1 MKMPTVLRICTI
13 LCAVFILNSCQK
25 EISTTKE
32 QLEEN
37 GASRTSGVIDD
48 DPGKV
53 AKVPTIMS
61 SAFYSLGIPARGPR
75 PTSSK
80 KDTDGD
86 GIADATDICPKEKET
101 MNGYQDTDGCP
112 DIAPPSTNYDT
123 VGDGKADSIDACPA
137 QAETFNGYL
146 DNDGCPDVLP
156 DTDGDGIPDGT
167 DSCPA
172 EAEIVNGYM
181 DEDGCPDTPP
191 IVLPPATVPASF
203 QLATPAPGNQGNEG
217 SCVAF
222 AIAYAARSIEQYYT
236 TNANSYSSDV
246 NVFSP
251 EYVYNQTKFGEC
263 GSGTAI
269 TVVLDLIQ
277 NQGVSVWQLMPYSDV
292 NGCSLM
298 PNTNQT
304 TNASGYKISSYA
316 KIANTDA
323 AAIKAMI
330 AAKHPVIVT
339 IIADDSFVNAKA
351 GFIWKTYSGSG
362 ALPHTLTICG
372 YDDAKHAYKV
382 MNSWGNG
389 WGDAGFSWIDY
400 DLLPQKSSFYTYVI
414 Q

>member
-1 MKMPTVLRICTI
+1 MPLVLRICTV

-25 EISTTKE
+25 EISTTKDR
-32 QLEEN
+32 LEEN
-37 GASRTSGVIDD
+37 GVSRTSGVIDD
-48 DPGKV
+48 DPDKV

-61 SAFYSLGIPARGPR
+61 SAFQSLGIPARAARGA
-75 PTSSK
+75 TSK

-86 GIADATDICPKEKET
+86 GIPDATDICPKQKET

-112 DIAPPSTNYDT
+112 DTAPPPTNYDT
-123 VGDGKADSIDACPA
+123 DGDGKADSVDACPS

-156 DTDGDGIPDGT
+156 DADGDGIPDGS

-181 DEDGCPDTPP
+181 DEDGCPDSPP
-191 IVLPPATVPASF
+191 VVLPPSSLPASF
-203 QLATPAPGNQGNEG
+203 QLVTPAAGSQGNES

-222 AIAYAARSIEQYYT
+222 AVAYGARSIEQYYT
-236 TNANSYSSDV
+236 TNATSYGLDL
-246 NVFSP
+246 NIFSP

-269 TVVLDLIQ
+269 ITVLDLIKS
-277 NQGVSVWQLMPYSDV
+277 QGVANWQSMPYSDI
-292 NGCSLM
+292 NGCSLL
-298 PNTNQT
+298 PDPSQVA
-304 TNASGYKISSYA
+304 NASSYKIASYA
-316 KIANTDA
+316 KIVNTDQV
-323 AAIKAMI
+323 AIKTMVAS
-330 AAKHPVIVT
+330 KHPVITTV
-339 IIADDSFVNAKA
+339 IADNSFVNAGP

-362 ALPHTLTICG
+362 ALPHAIIICG
-372 YDDAKHAYKV
+372 YDDAKHAYKI
-382 MNSWGNG
+382 MNSWGTF

-400 DLLPQKSSFYTYVI
+400 DLLPQKSSYYTYVI